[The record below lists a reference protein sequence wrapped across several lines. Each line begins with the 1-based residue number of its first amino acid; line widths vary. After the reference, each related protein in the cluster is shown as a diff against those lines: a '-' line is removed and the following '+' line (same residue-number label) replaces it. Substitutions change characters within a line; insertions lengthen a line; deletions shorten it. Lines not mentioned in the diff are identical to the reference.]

1 MIVEEVMKRDV
12 ITLYKE
18 APIEKALQL
27 MNEHHIRHIPIIN
40 QENQVIGII
49 SDRDIRD
56 ACPSIFQKEKSC
68 NDLDNPV
75 ETIMTKD
82 VITVHPLDFVEEI
95 SVIFYEKEIACLPV
109 TKENTLVGMITEKDM
124 LYTLIQLT
132 GAHQPGSQLE
142 VKVKNKPGML
152 KRLTNIIGKR
162 KINIHSVLVYPYA
175 EDVSYK
181 IIVFRVQTMNPT
193 SIVQDLKNEGYD
205 VLWPNIPG
213 MTK

>member
-1 MIVEEVMKRDV
+1 MIVEEIMKRDV

-49 SDRDIRD
+49 SNRDIRD

-193 SIVQDLKNEGYD
+193 NIVQDLKNEGYD